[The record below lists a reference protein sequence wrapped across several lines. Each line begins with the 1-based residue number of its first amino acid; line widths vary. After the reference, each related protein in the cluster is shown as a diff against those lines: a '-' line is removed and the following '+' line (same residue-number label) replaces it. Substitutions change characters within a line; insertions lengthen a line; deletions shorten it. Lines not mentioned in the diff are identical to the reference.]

1 MLRDYVLAKSLDE
14 VLEALRRGNAR
25 VVAGGT
31 DLWLDLKSGKVSV
44 DTLVGISS
52 ISELKEISM
61 CDGRIRIGAAVT
73 HSEAASS
80 PVIRQRAP
88 LLAQACGSVGSVQT
102 RNVGTVVGNV
112 INAQPAADA
121 AVALVALGAEA
132 EIRDENGVSYTPVEK
147 LYAGVGKSKIDSSR
161 QLVTAV
167 TFSALRKNQGSA
179 FVRLAQR
186 RAMALP
192 VLNVAVVVTLASNK
206 NKIEEIVIVC
216 APVGPQPMRAYTA
229 ERVLA
234 GAEPLEEKILEAA
247 KLAAE
252 KADPRDSAVRGS
264 RTYRKAVLPTLIR
277 RAVSEAVAAAVA
289 SS

>member
-1 MLRDYVLAKSLDE
+1 MLSDYVLAKSLDE
-14 VLEALRRGNAR
+14 ALEALRGGNAR

-44 DTLVGISS
+44 DTLVSISG

-73 HSEAASS
+73 HGEVASS
-80 PVIRQRAP
+80 PVIRRSAP
-88 LLAQACGSVGSVQT
+88 LLAQACGSVGSVQI
-102 RNVGTVVGNV
+102 RNIGTVVGNV

-121 AVALVALGAEA
+121 AVALVALGAVA

-147 LYAGVGKSKIDSSR
+147 LYAGLGKSKVDSSR
-161 QLVTAV
+161 QMVTAV
-167 TFSALRKNQGSA
+167 TFSALRENQGSA

-186 RAMALP
+186 KAMALP
-192 VLNVAVVVTLASNK
+192 VLNVAVVVTLAT
-206 NKIEEIVIVC
+206 NKIEEIRIVC

-247 KLAAE
+247 RLAAE
-252 KADPRDSAVRGS
+252 EADPRDSAVRGS
-264 RTYRKAVLPTLIR
+264 RAYRKAVLPALVR